1 MREIVEI
8 LEKRDGLSRQ
18 EAIAEYRRVKEIILD
33 TLAKGSIMEVE
44 EILLQEIGLELDYI
58 YNFI

>member
-1 MREIVEI
+1 MREILEI
-8 LEKRDGLSRQ
+8 LEKRDGLTRQ
-18 EAIAEYRRVKEIILD
+18 EAIAEYRRVKELILD

>member
-1 MREIVEI
+1 MREIIEI
-8 LEKRDGLSRQ
+8 LEKRDGLTRQ

>member
-8 LEKRDGLSRQ
+8 LEKRDGLTRQ
-18 EAIAEYRRVKEIILD
+18 EAIAEYRRVKELILG

>member
-8 LEKRDGLSRQ
+8 LEKRDGLTRQ
-18 EAIAEYRRVKEIILD
+18 EAIAEYRRIKQLILD